1 LDFLITGKA
10 KQTRLM
16 GGGPK
21 HRKMVYCSWCDR
33 VFCTRSGAIGCSCSN
48 RIVEVKWVTADAPG
62 AVDFCDCAD
71 EFASER
77 MIAELRGVRDETL
90 TTANALTH
98 WAPCEPD
105 KTVQRPPKDTRER
118 QRCKRL
124 GVAARL
130 AYLLGS

>member
-1 LDFLITGKA
+1 
-10 KQTRLM
+10 
-16 GGGPK
+16 
-21 HRKMVYCSWCDR
+21 MVYCSRCDR

-77 MIAELRGVRDETL
+77 EMAQVRGVRDETL

-105 KTVQRPPKDTRER
+105 KTVQRPPKDAL
-118 QRCKRL
+118 K
-124 GVAARL
+124 GSGAR
-130 AYLLGS
+130 LLGSGSLDSLSLKFA